1 MSSGQKVAFSLLI
14 SVLAFCAF
22 TVVAFSGL
30 FDLLEVNFYQPIV
43 QEIKQKKSTRLQRLK
58 TNILKLS

>member
-1 MSSGQKVAFSLLI
+1 MTSGQKVAFSLLI

-30 FDLLEVNFYQPIV
+30 FDLLEVNFYQPVV
-43 QEIKQKKSTRLQRLK
+43 QQIKEKKIGEIE
-58 TNILKLS
+58 